1 MRSIAARWRR
11 VAFVTAVAGALGFGA
26 TQALASPSGD
36 DGRDGVCNECWGR
49 CPLYGGDRVGHQCIC
64 CLP

>member
-1 MRSIAARWRR
+1 MRSITSRWRR
-11 VAFVTAVAGALGFGA
+11 AAFVAAMAGALGFGA
-26 TQALASPSGD
+26 TQALASPAPPES
-36 DGRDGVCNECWGR
+36 RGVCGECWGR